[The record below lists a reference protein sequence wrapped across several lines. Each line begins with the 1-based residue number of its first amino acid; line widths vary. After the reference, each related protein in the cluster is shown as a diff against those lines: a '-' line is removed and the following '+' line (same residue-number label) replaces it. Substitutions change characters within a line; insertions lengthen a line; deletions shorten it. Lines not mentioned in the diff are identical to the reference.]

1 MKAAVPD
8 VEVIDADADP
18 PPSDLRADVLFGGWG
33 PHSLEYAARPTGCT
47 WPAPASTASRP
58 RCSTAGWSRTHL
70 APRPSRSPSSCS
82 PRCSRSRSGYR
93 RVDPRAAGALELR
106 PARLVEHRLGLMGLG
121 GIGLATAER
130 ALPFGMKVRALRR
143 RPEPSPLEGV
153 EVVGS
158 IDELLPEA
166 DHLVLAAPATPS
178 TRHLINAETL
188 ALVKPGVH
196 LVNIA
201 RGALV
206 DQDALRVALDDGRV
220 AMATLDTVDPE
231 PLPEGHWL
239 YTTRRCGSA
248 PRVVGVTRGH
258 GAHPRDLPRQ
268 PPPLRRRR
276 AGAARRRR
284 RRGVLGPARAVA
296 LPECLLGH
304 RKRRR
309 GGPSCLAG
317 QPSGTTP
324 SGRTWSRASTAITT
338 RRRRRS

>member
-8 VEVIDADADP
+8 VEVIDAGADP

-33 PHSLEYAARPTGCT
+33 PQTLEYAQRV
-47 WPAPASTASRP
+47 
-58 RCSTAGWSRTHL
+58 GWVHL
-70 APRPSRSPSSCS
+70 AGTGIDSFPRELFDGRTVTNARGASAIPIAEF
-82 PRCSRSRSGYR
+82 
-93 RVDPRAAGALELR
+93 VLAAMLAFEKHLPETWIDE
-106 PARLVEHRLGLMGLG
+106 PPEHWNFAPLGWLNTRTLGLVGLG
-121 GIGLATAER
+121 GIGLAIAER

-143 RPEPSPLEGV
+143 RPEPSPLQGV

-158 IDELLPEA
+158 IDELVSEA
-166 DHLVLAAPATPS
+166 DHLVLAAPATPR

-239 YTTRRCGSA
+239 YSHPKVRLSA
-248 PRVVGVTRGH
+248 HVSWASPARMDRTLEIFV
-258 GAHPRDLPRQ
+258 DN
-268 PPPLRRRR
+268 LRRYA
-276 AGAARRRR
+276 AGEQ
-284 RRGVLGPARAVA
+284 VLHVVDVDEGY
-296 LPECLLGH
+296 
-304 RKRRR
+304 
-309 GGPSCLAG
+309 
-317 QPSGTTP
+317 
-324 SGRTWSRASTAITT
+324 
-338 RRRRRS
+338 